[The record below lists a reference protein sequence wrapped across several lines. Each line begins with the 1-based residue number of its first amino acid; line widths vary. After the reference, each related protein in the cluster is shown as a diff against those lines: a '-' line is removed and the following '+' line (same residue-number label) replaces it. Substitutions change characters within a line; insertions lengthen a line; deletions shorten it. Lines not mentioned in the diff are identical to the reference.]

1 MLGALAA
8 VALVVGGISTT
19 AVLSEDQP
27 LAAEQTRE
35 PVVEVLMI
43 ESMDTTKEDRVFSLT
58 LTGIDPP
65 LLTKTDPPVGV
76 LGKRTQL
83 T

>member
-43 ESMDTTKEDRVFSLT
+43 ESMDTTKEDRVF
-58 LTGIDPP
+58 
-65 LLTKTDPPVGV
+65 
-76 LGKRTQL
+76 
-83 T
+83 